1 MTVRELP
8 MFPLGTVLFPGT
20 ALPLHVFEPRYR
32 AMTDY
37 CLEHDG
43 RMGIVLIV
51 RGSEVGGGDVR
62 HDVGTEARI
71 VQAATLPD
79 GRWILVLV
87 GERRIRVGRWLPEEP
102 YPRAEVVTLEDADA
116 EPTPDARVALD
127 GLVERVQRA
136 LALKTE
142 LGEWPNTAFGPR
154 RPATAFGPRRPAT
167 AFGPRRPDE
176 DPVPD
181 LADDPALATWQAAGL
196 GLIGPADGQ
205 RLLETDGVD
214 NRLRLLAEL
223 LDEEIAVLALRA
235 AGG

>member
-1 MTVRELP
+1 VTVVARELP

-32 AMTDY
+32 AMTGY
-37 CLEHDG
+37 CLEHEG
-43 RMGIVLIV
+43 RMGIVLIA

-62 HDVGTEARI
+62 NDVGTEARI
-71 VQAATLPD
+71 VEAAALPD

-87 GERRIRVGRWLPEEP
+87 GERRIRVQRWLPEEP
-102 YPRAEVVTLEDADA
+102 YPRAEVVTLEDPDAGPATAADA
-116 EPTPDARVALD
+116 LIARD
-127 GLVERVQRA
+127 GLIERIGKA

-142 LGEWPNTAFGPR
+142 LGEWSG
-154 RPATAFGPRRPAT
+154 
-167 AFGPRRPDE
+167 DE
-176 DPVPD
+176 PVPD
-181 LADDPALATWQAAGL
+181 LAADPALATWQAAGL

-214 NRLRLLAEL
+214 NRLRLLASL

>member
-1 MTVRELP
+1 

-32 AMTDY
+32 AMTGY

-43 RMGIVLIV
+43 RMGVVLIA

-62 HDVGTEARI
+62 YDVGTEARI
-71 VQAATLPD
+71 AEAAALPD

-87 GERRIRVGRWLPEEP
+87 GERRIRVERWLPEEP
-102 YPRAEVVTLEDADA
+102 YPRAEVVPLEDSDA
-116 EPTPDARVALD
+116 VPTADARVARD
-127 GLVERVQRA
+127 GLVERVERA
-136 LALKTE
+136 VRLKTE
-142 LGEWPNTAFGPR
+142 LGEWPTTAFGPR
-154 RPATAFGPRRPAT
+154 RPAPEPA
-167 AFGPRRPDE
+167 PE
-176 DPVPD
+176 
-181 LADDPALATWQAAGL
+181 LAADPALATWQAAGL
-196 GLIGPADGQ
+196 GLVGPADGQ

-214 NRLRLLAEL
+214 NRLRLLAGL